1 MSTWSDTIVDI
12 DVTAQEAPQLAEV
25 IGAWLVGERIIEPE
39 ISDRAEGHPPGA
51 RYVIAIES
59 DEDVLARQ
67 YGGFYC
73 VRSVLDTRPNGLEI
87 LVGREMFLS
96 YQNGLELR
104 CDRCG
109 YTFDLLEDS
118 DSAASAFS
126 GWEDAADAWQ
136 KGDDQASF
144 ACPGCGQRTLLTE
157 WRGPRPWA
165 FGNLALR
172 FWNWSLSEKFI
183 HTVASKLGHRAVLV
197 RAHI

>member
-12 DVTAQEAPQLAEV
+12 DVTAQEAPRLAEV
-25 IGAWLVGERIIEPE
+25 IRTWLVGEGIIEPE
-39 ISDRAEGHPPGA
+39 ISGPAEGHPPGA
-51 RYVIAIES
+51 SYRIAIES
-59 DEDVLARQ
+59 DEDVVARQ
-67 YGGFYC
+67 YGGYYC
-73 VRSVLDTRPNGLEI
+73 VRSVLDTKPNGLEI
-87 LVGREMFLS
+87 LVGREMSLS

-104 CDRCG
+104 CNTCR

-126 GWEDAADAWQ
+126 EWENACDAWL

-144 ACPGCGQRTLLTE
+144 ACPKCGQGTLLAE
-157 WRGPRPWA
+157 WRGPRLWG

-183 HTVASKLGHRAVLV
+183 HTVASKLGHRTVLV